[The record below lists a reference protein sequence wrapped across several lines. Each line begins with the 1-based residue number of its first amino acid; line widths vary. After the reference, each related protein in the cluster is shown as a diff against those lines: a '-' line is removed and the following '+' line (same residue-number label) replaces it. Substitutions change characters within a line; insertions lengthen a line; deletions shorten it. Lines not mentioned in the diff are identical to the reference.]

1 MKRATDPRHLKR
13 KRTVQDL
20 FAYSFANQKIGEDA
34 KKILSKKSVLDKII
48 IRSAPTWPIERI
60 NSLDLAILRL
70 AVWELRLEKKNPP
83 KVVIDEA
90 IEIAKELGSENS
102 PGFVN
107 GVLGSIMEAKPI

>member
-1 MKRATDPRHLKR
+1 M
-13 KRTVQDL
+13 
-20 FAYSFANQKIGEDA
+20 FAYNFANQKIGEDA
-34 KKILSKKSVLDKII
+34 KKILAKKSKLDKII
-48 IRSAPTWPIERI
+48 VDNAPAWPIERI

-70 AVWELRLEKKNPP
+70 AIWELRVEKKNPP

-107 GVLGSIMEAKPI
+107 GVLGSIMEKEAI